1 MEKLSSKI
9 NLNILNGIAD
19 LVRVLDSDNQVIFVN
34 SAMEELMGAS
44 AKEMTCEPDGRYFC
58 NLSVAERTL
67 RTGEIIQREEYIEGN
82 FYSVKCS
89 PIFDGEEI
97 VAVVEVFRNI
107 TMEKKL
113 QREIINKNKELAT
126 EMNEAKKI
134 QVGLLPEKGFIG
146 GTMIDYLYRPSNI
159 LSGDMFN
166 VFEINRDNLGIYIS
180 DTVGHGFA
188 SSQVTMFVNFMFKS
202 LTTKALLNPA
212 TALEEIKKKFNSI
225 DLDVNIYFT
234 CFYGVYNR
242 KENTFKFSNAGH
254 NPCPILSRNRTS
266 YELLTAGLPISRMFE
281 DVTYEDNV
289 VDLFCGDKLLFVTDG
304 IPELKN
310 SSGETYGLKRLGD
323 ILNRHNV
330 DELQEIRTDVVHFTA
345 KEPKD
350 DMTAVLLK
358 IM

>member
-1 MEKLSSKI
+1 MLNSKI

-19 LVRVLDSDNQVIFVN
+19 LVRVLDSNNQVIFVN

-44 AKEMTCEPDGRYFC
+44 AMEMTCEPDGRFFC
-58 NLSVAERTL
+58 NLSIAERTL
-67 RTGEIIQREEYIEGN
+67 RTGEIIQREEYIEN
-82 FYSVKCS
+82 NYYSVKCS
-89 PIFDGEEI
+89 PIFDDDKI

-113 QREIINKNKELAT
+113 QREIINKNKELDL

-134 QVGLLPEKGFIG
+134 QLGLLPEKGFIG
-146 GTMIDYLYRPSNI
+146 GAMIDYIYRPSNI

-188 SSQVTMFVNFMFKS
+188 SSQVTMFVNFMFKN
-202 LTTKALLNPA
+202 LTTKALLNPSM
-212 TALEEIKKKFNSI
+212 ALEEIKKKFNSI
-225 DLDVNIYFT
+225 NLDINIYFT

-242 KENTFKFSNAGH
+242 RENTFKFSNAGH
-254 NPCPILSRNRTS
+254 NPCPILTRNRTS
-266 YELLTAGLPISRMFE
+266 YELVTAGLPISRMFE
-281 DVTYEDNV
+281 DTNYEDNV
-289 VDLFCGDKLLFVTDG
+289 IDLFCGDKLLFITDG

-310 SSGETYGLKRLGD
+310 SQGEDYGIKRLGD
-323 ILNRHNV
+323 ILNRHSV
-330 DELQEIRTDVVHFTA
+330 DELYEIRNDIISFTA

-358 IM
+358 VM

>member
-1 MEKLSSKI
+1 MLNSKI

-19 LVRVLDSDNQVIFVN
+19 LVRVLDSNNQVIFVN

-44 AKEMTCEPDGRYFC
+44 AMEMTCEPDGRFFC
-58 NLSVAERTL
+58 NLSIAERTL
-67 RTGEIIQREEYIEGN
+67 RTGEIIQREEYIEN
-82 FYSVKCS
+82 NYYSVKCS
-89 PIFDGEEI
+89 PIFDDDNI

-113 QREIINKNKELAT
+113 QREIINKNKELDL

-134 QVGLLPEKGFIG
+134 QLGLLPEKGFIG
-146 GTMIDYLYRPSNI
+146 GAMIDYIYRPSNI

-188 SSQVTMFVNFMFKS
+188 SSQVTMFVNFMFKN
-202 LTTKALLNPA
+202 LTTKTLLNPSI
-212 TALEEIKKKFNSI
+212 ALEEIKKKFNSI
-225 DLDVNIYFT
+225 NLDINIYFT

-242 KENTFKFSNAGH
+242 RENTFKFSNAGH
-254 NPCPILSRNRTS
+254 NPCPILTRNRTS
-266 YELLTAGLPISRMFE
+266 YELVTAGLPISRMFE
-281 DVTYEDNV
+281 DTTYEDNV

-310 SSGETYGLKRLGD
+310 AQGEDYGIKRLGD
-323 ILNRHNV
+323 ILNRHSV
-330 DELQEIRTDVVHFTA
+330 DELYEIRNDIISFTA

-358 IM
+358 VM

>member
-1 MEKLSSKI
+1 MLNSKI

-19 LVRVLDSDNQVIFVN
+19 LVRVLDSNNQVIFVN

-44 AKEMTCEPDGRYFC
+44 AMEMTCEPDGRFFC
-58 NLSVAERTL
+58 NLSIAERTL
-67 RTGEIIQREEYIEGN
+67 RTGEIIQREEYIEN
-82 FYSVKCS
+82 NYYSVKCS
-89 PIFDGEEI
+89 PIFDDDKI

-113 QREIINKNKELAT
+113 QREIINKNKELDL

-134 QVGLLPEKGFIG
+134 QLGLLPEKGFIG
-146 GTMIDYLYRPSNI
+146 GAMIDYIYRPSNI

-188 SSQVTMFVNFMFKS
+188 SSQVTMFVNFMFKN
-202 LTTKALLNPA
+202 LTTKALLNPSI
-212 TALEEIKKKFNSI
+212 ALEEIKKKFNSI
-225 DLDVNIYFT
+225 NLDINIYFT

-242 KENTFKFSNAGH
+242 RENTFKFSNAGH
-254 NPCPILSRNRTS
+254 NPCPILTRNRTS
-266 YELLTAGLPISRMFE
+266 YELVTAGLPISRMFE
-281 DVTYEDNV
+281 DTNYEDNV
-289 VDLFCGDKLLFVTDG
+289 IDLFCGDKLLFITDG

-310 SSGETYGLKRLGD
+310 SQGEDYGIKRLGD
-323 ILNRHNV
+323 ILNRHSV
-330 DELQEIRTDVVHFTA
+330 DELYEIRNDIISFTA

-358 IM
+358 VM

>member
-1 MEKLSSKI
+1 MLNSKI

-19 LVRVLDSDNQVIFVN
+19 LVRVLDSNNQVIFVN

-44 AKEMTCEPDGRYFC
+44 AMEMTCEPDGRYFC
-58 NLSVAERTL
+58 NLSIAERTL
-67 RTGEIIQREEYIEGN
+67 RTGEIIQREEYIEN
-82 FYSVKCS
+82 NYYSVKCS
-89 PIFDGEEI
+89 PIFDDDSI

-113 QREIINKNKELAT
+113 QREIINKNKELDL

-134 QVGLLPEKGFIG
+134 QLGLLPEKGFIG
-146 GTMIDYLYRPSNI
+146 GAMIDYIYRPSNI

-188 SSQVTMFVNFMFKS
+188 SSQVTMFVNFMFKN
-202 LTTKALLNPA
+202 LTTKTLLNPSI
-212 TALEEIKKKFNSI
+212 ALEEIKKKFNSI
-225 DLDVNIYFT
+225 NLDINIYFT

-242 KENTFKFSNAGH
+242 RENTFKFSNAGH
-254 NPCPILSRNRTS
+254 NPCPILTRNRVS
-266 YELLTAGLPISRMFE
+266 YELVTAGLPISRMFE
-281 DVTYEDNV
+281 DTTYEDNV

-310 SSGETYGLKRLGD
+310 AQGEDYGIKKLGD
-323 ILNRHNV
+323 ILNRHSV
-330 DELQEIRTDVVHFTA
+330 DELYEIRNDIISFTA

-358 IM
+358 VM